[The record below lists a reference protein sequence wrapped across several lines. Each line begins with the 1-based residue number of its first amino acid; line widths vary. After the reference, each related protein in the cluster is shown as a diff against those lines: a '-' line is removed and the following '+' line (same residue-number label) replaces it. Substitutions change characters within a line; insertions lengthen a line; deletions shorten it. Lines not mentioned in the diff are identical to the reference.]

1 MGEKNG
7 FEKEVSLKKFKMII
21 LWILAISLC
30 NTIYN
35 YEKTNTNFLG
45 PKKKKKSSLGMG
57 CLVFIIGR
65 MDTA

>member
-45 PKKKKKSSLGMG
+45 PKKKKKIFIRNGLFSLYH
-57 CLVFIIGR
+57 R
-65 MDTA
+65 